1 MFKQKKLRT
10 ALLSAM
16 AASTA
21 GTAQAQIEEV
31 VVTAT
36 KREQSMQDVPVA
48 VQALQG
54 QQLRELGISNFEDYI
69 QYLPNVTRMGT
80 GPGQNEIFIRG
91 AATEQSILSISTT
104 QGSAPPVALYL
115 DEQPVSFGGRNL
127 DIYSADR
134 AHCSAPVLRRAR
146 YD

>member
-54 QQLRELGISNFEDYI
+54 QQLKELGITNFEDYI
-69 QYLPNVTRMGT
+69 Q
-80 GPGQNEIFIRG
+80 
-91 AATEQSILSISTT
+91 
-104 QGSAPPVALYL
+104 
-115 DEQPVSFGGRNL
+115 
-127 DIYSADR
+127 
-134 AHCSAPVLRRAR
+134 
-146 YD
+146 